1 MALRV
6 YRQSDSP
13 NADLRAH
20 GCGAY
25 ACINGMHRVSGGTW
39 KPKGNAGTGSA
50 LYRVR
55 KSGVTDAQF
64 RARGMTSTEVWTSL
78 DAIGGSKERL
88 ALPVKRYRGVDVDSV
103 LLPKVS
109 QVGGWAACA
118 VLYGVIQ
125 DAGKGIGS
133 FRLGHWVL
141 VGDPRNGTVA
151 VADSLRRQ
159 EVRWDIDLLVRAME
173 RFGDA
178 PGPTD
183 NSWGN
188 GRGEAVLL
196 YPWQTWRQGYG
207 TVKAQRDLARKQRDE
222 ALDDLAEC
230 QAAGPGPDALKAAR
244 AAGIRDAAANA
255 AATV

>member
-6 YRQSDSP
+6 YRQSDST
-13 NADLRAH
+13 NAALRAH
-20 GCGAY
+20 GCGPY
-25 ACINGMHRVSGGTW
+25 TCINGLHRVSGGTW
-39 KPKGNAGTGSA
+39 KPKGVAGTGSA
-50 LYRVR
+50 LVRVR
-55 KSGVTDAQF
+55 RSGVTDAQF
-64 RARGMTSTEVWTSL
+64 QARGMTSTEVFQAL
-78 DAIGGSKERL
+78 QIGTSKERL
-88 ALPVKRYRGVDVDSV
+88 ALPVKRYRGVDVDGV
-103 LLPKVS
+103 LLPKVRET
-109 QVGGWAACA
+109 GGWAACA
-118 VLYGVIQ
+118 VLYGVVQ
-125 DAGKGIGS
+125 DAGKGIGQ

-151 VADSLRRQ
+151 VADPLRRQ

-196 YPWQTWRQGYG
+196 YPWKTWRDGYAD
-207 TVKAQRDLARKQRDE
+207 VKAQRDLARKQRDE
-222 ALDDLAEC
+222 ALADLVEC

-244 AAGIRDAAANA
+244 AGGIRDAAANA